1 MRSGIYMALLPMTRS
16 SLRPS
21 IGSSS
26 ISNGSDDDSIS
37 ASMPFEPPFIVAPRL
52 LPSFHTTISPMML
65 PACAA
70 KGKGARALAFSAKTR
85 TKIYQGS
92 EGACGG
98 IPASAPSRP

>member
-26 ISNGSDDDSIS
+26 ISSGSDDDSIS

-70 KGKGARALAFSAKTR
+70 KGKGARARAFQRESA
-85 TKIYQGS
+85 TKKINGF

-98 IPASAPSRP
+98 IPASGPSRP